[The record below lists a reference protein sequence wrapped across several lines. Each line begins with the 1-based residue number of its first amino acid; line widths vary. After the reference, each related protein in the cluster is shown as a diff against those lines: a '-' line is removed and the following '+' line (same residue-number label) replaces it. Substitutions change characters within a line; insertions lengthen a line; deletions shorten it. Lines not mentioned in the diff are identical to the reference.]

1 MPTTTE
7 REQSADCV
15 IALVAGEP
23 SGDQLGR
30 GLMAALRAVRPGIR
44 FIGIGGPAMQ
54 SEGLKSLAPIEQLS
68 VNGFVDPI
76 RKLPALLRLERALVE
91 QCRLHSVSA
100 FIGIDF
106 NVFNLRLERQLRRNG
121 VPTVHYVSPS
131 VYAWRRGR
139 TRRVAAAAD
148 LLLALFPFEPALY
161 AGLDLRVVC
170 VGHPLADAIDPDRD
184 RVAEQRS
191 ARALLGLPVVGEV
204 IALLP
209 GSRASEV
216 QRMGP
221 MLIEAARII
230 LAERPNSHF
239 VVPCIR
245 STVRQTIG
253 SALSPALA
261 PRVTLVDGRARE
273 ALAASDA
280 AIVKSGTSTLEAML
294 VGCPMTVTYQLGT
307 LTYRLVRALLRTPWV
322 ALPNILAGRAIVPEL
337 LQDAATPAALAS
349 TLLAELDRAR
359 ADDSLRQSFLAL
371 HRSLRR
377 DADATAARAV
387 LALVESRAE
396 AIGAR
401 HGAS

>member
-1 MPTTTE
+1 MPTTNDDQ
-7 REQSADCV
+7 RSADCV

-30 GLMAALRAVRPGIR
+30 GLMAALRAARPGIR
-44 FIGIGGPAMQ
+44 FIGVGGPAMQ
-54 SEGLKSLAPIEQLS
+54 SEGLKSLAAVDQLS

-76 RKLPALLRLERALVE
+76 LKLPALLRLERALVE
-91 QCRLHSVSA
+91 QCRRHDVAA

-106 NVFNLRLERQLRRNG
+106 NVFNLRLERRLRRAG
-121 VPTVHYVSPS
+121 VSTVHYVSPS
-131 VYAWRRGR
+131 VYAWRRRR

-161 AGLDLRVVC
+161 SGLDLQVVC

-184 RVAEQRS
+184 RLADRHT
-191 ARALLGLPVVGEV
+191 ARAVLGLPDAGDV

-216 QRMGP
+216 QRLGP

-230 LAERPNSHF
+230 LAERPDSHF

-245 STVRQTIG
+245 PTVRQTLEA
-253 SALSPALA
+253 ALSPALA
-261 PRVTLVDGRARE
+261 ARVTLVDGRARDV
-273 ALAASDA
+273 LAASDA

-294 VGCPMTVTYQLGT
+294 VGCPMVVTYRLGA

-349 TLLAELDRAR
+349 ALLTELDRAR
-359 ADDSLRQSFLAL
+359 ADDVLRQTFLAL
-371 HRSLRR
+371 HRTLRR
-377 DADATAARAV
+377 NADASAAQAV
-387 LALVESRAE
+387 MALIESRTAV
-396 AIGAR
+396 IGAR
-401 HGAS
+401 HGA

>member
-1 MPTTTE
+1 MPTTTDSSP
-7 REQSADCV
+7 RADCV

-30 GLMAALRAVRPGIR
+30 GLMAALRARCRDVR
-44 FIGIGGPAMQ
+44 FIGIGGPGMQ
-54 SEGLKSLAPIEQLS
+54 AEGLASLAPIEQLS
-68 VNGFVDPI
+68 VNGLVDPML
-76 RKLPALLRLERALVE
+76 KLPALLRLERMLID
-91 QCRLHSVSA
+91 QCRHHQVAA

-106 NVFNLRLERQLRRNG
+106 NVFNLRLERRLRRQG
-121 VPTVHYVSPS
+121 VRTVHYVSPS

-170 VGHPLADAIDPDRD
+170 VGHRLADAIDPDRD
-184 RVAEQRS
+184 RVAEQRA
-191 ARALLGLPVVGEV
+191 ARAMLGLPTSADVV
-204 IALLP
+204 ALLP

-216 QRMGP
+216 MRMAP
-221 MLIEAARII
+221 VVAEAAGII
-230 LAERPNSHF
+230 LAERPETRF

-245 STVRQTIG
+245 PAVRDIMIRT
-253 SALSPALA
+253 LSPQLA
-261 PRVTLVDGRARE
+261 SRFTWVDGRARDT
-273 ALAASDA
+273 LAASDA

-294 VGCPMTVTYQLGT
+294 MGCPMVVTYKLGG
-307 LTYRLVRALLRTPWV
+307 LTYRIVRALLRTPWV

-349 TLLAELDRAR
+349 ALLAQLDRAR
-359 ADDSLRQSFLAL
+359 IDDALRQTFLEL

-377 DADATAARAV
+377 DADRTAARAV
-387 LALVESRAE
+387 LHLIDPHMAPMDDRDGVA
-396 AIGAR
+396 
-401 HGAS
+401 